1 MQIRTKTRPIRRLSA
16 LWLLCGLVLW
26 QSTTTPDP
34 AEAWTPNDPPFED
47 VTVESGLDFEHF
59 NGMSGEMYYPEIVGS
74 GAALLDYDGDGD
86 LDVYLIQG
94 SLLGPGKGFEDALRP
109 PPPPLRPPTDRL
121 YRNDLVVGTDGRRT
135 LRFVDVTKQAGLQ
148 PAAYGTGVA
157 VGDVDNDGRPD
168 LYVVA
173 YGANRMLRNQG
184 DGTFRDVTDSSGLQ
198 DETWSAAASFSDF
211 DADGDLDLFL
221 VNYVEFSVAE
231 NPVCYAPSSRRDYCG
246 PSSFPGVV
254 DRLFRNRGDGT
265 FDEVTGKLLRDLR
278 PEPGLGVLADDLD
291 GDGRMDF
298 YVANDGAVNHLWVQ
312 QPDGTFR
319 DDALLAGVAVN
330 RQGKPEAGMGVAS
343 GDFDN
348 DGDNDL
354 FVTHLQQETNTLYVN
369 GGEGLFEDRSGASG
383 LGPPSLPFTAFGTG
397 WIDVDNDGWLDVL
410 TVNGAVRILE
420 TAAQEGDPFP
430 LGQRNQ
436 LFRNLGPVRSDVRF
450 EEITGPAAKPLSDE
464 RVTRG
469 AAFGDLDNDGDLD
482 VVLTNDA
489 GPAQLLRNRLGQDR
503 AWLGVRLLDSH
514 GRDALGARVEA
525 RRADGSL
532 LMRTSRTDGSFAAAH
547 DPRVLFGLGGDGG
560 AVKSLRVTWPS
571 GRVEEWTDLTQGRY
585 STLREG
591 TGSPPGSN
599 GRPDD
604 GKTEEATP

>member
-1 MQIRTKTRPIRRLSA
+1 MQIRLKTRSTRRLSA
-16 LWLLCGLVLW
+16 LWLLCGVVFW
-26 QSTTTPDP
+26 PATTPGP
-34 AEAWTPNDPPFED
+34 AEAWTPDDPPFED
-47 VTVESGLDFEHF
+47 VTDESGLDFEHF

-94 SLLGPGKGFEDALRP
+94 SLLGPGKSFEDALRP
-109 PPPPLRPPTDRL
+109 PPPALRPPTDRL
-121 YRNDLVVGTDGRRT
+121 YRNDLVVETDGRRT
-135 LRFVDVTKQAGLQ
+135 LRFVDVTKQAGLP

-184 DGTFRDVTDSSGLQ
+184 DGTFRDVTRSAGLQ
-198 DETWSAAASFSDF
+198 DEAWSAAASFSDF

-265 FDEVTGKLLRDLR
+265 FEEVTGKLLRGLQ
-278 PEPGLGVLADDLD
+278 PGPGLGVLADDLD

-298 YVANDGAVNHLWVQ
+298 YVANDGAVNYLWIQ

-343 GDFDN
+343 GDYDN

-369 GGEGLFEDRSGASG
+369 GGGGLFEDRSGASG

-397 WIDVDNDGWLDVL
+397 WIDVDNDGWLDVV

-436 LFRNLGPVRSDVRF
+436 LFRNLGPVRGDVRF
-450 EEITGPAAKPLSDE
+450 EEITGPAAKPFSDE

-489 GPAQLLRNRLGQDR
+489 GPVQLLRNRLGQDR
-503 AWLGVRLLDSH
+503 AWLGVRLLESH
-514 GRDALGARVEA
+514 GRDALGARVEV
-525 RRADGSL
+525 RRADGSV

-547 DPRVLFGLGGDGG
+547 DPRVLFGLGANGG
-560 AVKSLRVTWPS
+560 VVKSVRVTWPS
-571 GRVEEWTDLTQGRY
+571 GRVEEWTDLAQGRY
-585 STLREG
+585 TTLREG
-591 TGSPPGSN
+591 TGTPPGSE
-599 GRPDD
+599 GQGDPE
-604 GKTEEATP
+604 TEEPAP